1 VSTRLR
7 LSHLVLISLSIVPL
21 LGCVA
26 PVGGWNTSQLEEYGA
41 TLGHHSGQRLDDTPP
56 YFLPNGESALLFLCR
71 FETQQPVRVS
81 LPENATQ
88 NQLVGL
94 RLALNGWS
102 EAGLGL
108 RFVEVPSAE
117 ANIDIRLVS
126 GSADLNPKQQGNR
139 GHAGYTTSDCQVDDH
154 SDSASTFPGELPAA
168 LVHATVLLWPT
179 RADMLGQPVPLSA
192 DEFVGVALHE
202 LGHALGFP
210 GHLANDAG
218 VMSKSTDVVRGYGR
232 GLRKGLGFASPTLAA
247 LYALPSGIVL
257 GRVAFAPGEAQ
268 VWERASQLARSS
280 GWEGLFVR
288 VGSSHASI
296 FWRDGRRSR
305 AVLRVPGY
313 RDMLVANTSLRF
325 GSGPFEKMLR
335 SHSQPAE

>member
-1 VSTRLR
+1 VLTRLG
-7 LSHLVLISLSIVPL
+7 LSHLALISFCIVPL
-21 LGCVA
+21 LGCVP
-26 PVGGWNTSQLEEYGA
+26 PVGGWTTSRLAEYDA
-41 TLGHHSGQRLDDTPP
+41 ALGHHSGQRLDDAPP
-56 YFLPNGESALLFLCR
+56 YFFPSGESALLFLCR
-71 FETQQPVRVS
+71 FETQEPVRVS
-81 LPENATQ
+81 LPDNATQ
-88 NQLVGL
+88 GQLIGL
-94 RLALNGWS
+94 RLALKGWS

-108 RFVEVPSAE
+108 RFLEVPSAE
-117 ANIDIRLVS
+117 ANIEIRLVS
-126 GSADLNPKQQGNR
+126 PAADLNSRQGTR
-139 GHAGYTTSDCQVDDH
+139 DHAGYTTSDCHVGDQ
-154 SDSASTFPGELPAA
+154 SDSASTSPGELPAA

-179 RADMLGQPVPLSA
+179 RTDMIGRPVPLSA

-232 GLRKGLGFASPTLAA
+232 GLRKGRGFASPTLAA

-305 AVLRVPGY
+305 AILRMPGY
-313 RDMLVANTSLRF
+313 RKMLVTNTSLRF

-335 SHSQPAE
+335 RHSQLSE